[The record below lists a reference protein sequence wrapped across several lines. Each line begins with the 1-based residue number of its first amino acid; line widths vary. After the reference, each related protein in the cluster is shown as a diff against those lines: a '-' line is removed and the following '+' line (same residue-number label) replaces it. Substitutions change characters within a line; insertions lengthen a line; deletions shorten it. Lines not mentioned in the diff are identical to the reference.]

1 MHSDIMPVA
10 RGLPPKKCPVC
21 GAKIWGREDKMSVH
35 QAWGIY
41 NSHVHTNHPQYERW
55 NKRIS
60 LNYLITVILA
70 VAIPAVVF
78 QIISI
83 DVATLLTVL
92 FWVLALAVG
101 AAIFVV
107 QRKGRERF
115 RDLWNEEH
123 GPPLDPH

>member
-1 MHSDIMPVA
+1 
-10 RGLPPKKCPVC
+10 
-21 GAKIWGREDKMSVH
+21 MSVH

-60 LNYLITVILA
+60 LNYVITVILA

-83 DVATLLTVL
+83 DVARLLSVL

-123 GPPLDPH
+123 GSPIDPH

>member
-1 MHSDIMPVA
+1 V
-10 RGLPPKKCPVC
+10 
-21 GAKIWGREDKMSVH
+21 
-35 QAWGIY
+35 
-41 NSHVHTNHPQYERW
+41 
-55 NKRIS
+55 
-60 LNYLITVILA
+60 ITVILA

-83 DVATLLTVL
+83 DVARLLSVL

-123 GPPLDPH
+123 GSPIDPH